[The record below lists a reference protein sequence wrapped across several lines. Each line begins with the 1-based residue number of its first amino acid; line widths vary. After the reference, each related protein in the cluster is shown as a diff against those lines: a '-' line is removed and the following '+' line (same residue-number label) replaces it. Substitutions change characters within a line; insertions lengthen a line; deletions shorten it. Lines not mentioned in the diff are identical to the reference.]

1 MARIDLSSL
10 VQQVEML
17 IDNPGTAPMST
28 GDDTLDAALAD
39 FRAVHVA
46 GHEGDSPELNFWN

>member
-1 MARIDLSSL
+1 MATIDLSSL

-17 IDNPGTAPMST
+17 IDDSSAVPMAT

-39 FRAVHVA
+39 YRTARTA
-46 GHEGDSPELNFWN
+46 GQQADSPELSFWS